1 MNTISGKRRTWK
13 RAPVKRIKTLIK
25 ENADQKIER
34 ITHEGK
40 TALLITYK
48 NSISLKD
55 LSFLKKSTL
64 FLTEKNLPFS
74 ALLSFDHTKNGYR
87 GTWSVCPGKVSSS
100 WNTLQYKGL
109 GEFLGKM
116 HSTCRKGGDSSL
128 QKLPIIL
135 SLKDQYAAMKDSLG
149 ESFESIPT
157 LLEEIEKKWPV
168 FLATGLVHTDLFPN
182 NILFKQNT
190 VSGILQNHNLQI
202 DILLYDLAAIIKTLY
217 FSKTIDIEVKEK
229 AFFEA
234 YTSFCPLNKEEILAI
249 SILTSA
255 KLLQN
260 TLSLIEKHLKND
272 TYKETYLNSAAI
284 SLIHAEKALHL
295 YT

>member
-1 MNTISGKRRTWK
+1 MNTISQKRRTWK
-13 RAPVKRIKTLIK
+13 RAPVKRIQTLIK

-34 ITHEGK
+34 IIHQEK

-48 NSISLKD
+48 NNISLKN
-55 LSFLKKSTL
+55 LSFLKKATT
-64 FLTEKNLPFS
+64 FLTEKDLPFS
-74 ALLSFDHTKNGYR
+74 SLLSFDHTKNGYR
-87 GTWSVCPGKVSSS
+87 GTWTLCSGKVSSS
-100 WNTLQYKGL
+100 WTTSQYRGL

-116 HSTCRKGGDSSL
+116 HASTKDYKDTSL

-135 SLKDQYAAMKDSLG
+135 SLRDQYFSIKDFLS
-149 ESFESIPT
+149 ETFDSIPK
-157 LLEEIEKKWPV
+157 LLDILEEKWPL
-168 FLATGLVHTDLFPN
+168 FLPTGIVHTDLFPN
-182 NILFKQNT
+182 NILFRQNT
-190 VSGILQNHNLQI
+190 VSGVLQNHNLQI

-217 FSKTIDIEVKEK
+217 FSKTKDIVEKEK
-229 AFFEA
+229 AFFET
-234 YTSFCPLNKEEILAI
+234 YTSFCPLSKEEILAI
-249 SILTSA
+249 STLTSA

-260 TLSLIEKHLKND
+260 TLSLLEKHLKNN